1 MGLLLFCVEG
11 WFCILKAM
19 RLLKVAS
26 RWVKVVTNQE
36 KLVLIFALFSIFV
49 SHLTFD
55 LSIGVVSM
63 RLQII
68 AGVLA
73 LFYLLRYHSSDL
85 KKLPLKWPLL
95 ALIMLVGLNAF
106 KFHSSMNLEGV
117 FYDPTGSLV
126 LISFILLGL
135 LAALQSQSFILSL
148 VYVFAVIVGI
158 DSYRVA
164 FFNSQGFSRFF
175 GIFEQSDVLAEII
188 GLGLLLNAYFYT
200 KFVQH
205 KYRTAFFGIEA
216 MLAGVLY
223 LSGTRFVIV
232 TSVVLS
238 LVLFWYLKAHRKEVA
253 FLYAAA
259 AAIFLIFSFTIHVT
273 RITGVADYGSSVS
286 YRLELQNIT
295 LRQVQSVPLLGVGV
309 GNIEHVI
316 PCQKLLSVRV
326 LRKTCADGFIFS
338 SSHNI
343 FLDRILQ
350 FGLLAGLLY
359 LAIFGMTILRALHA
373 KLTAEL
379 VVMLLLELSI
389 CLYFLSNVSLPEIEL
404 LLFTLNCN
412 LLVRTI

>member
-1 MGLLLFCVEG
+1 
-11 WFCILKAM
+11 M

-26 RWVKVVTNQE
+26 QWVRVVTNQE

-68 AGVLA
+68 AGVLG

>member
-1 MGLLLFCVEG
+1 
-11 WFCILKAM
+11 M

-49 SHLTFD
+49 SHITFD

>member
-1 MGLLLFCVEG
+1 M
-11 WFCILKAM
+11 
-19 RLLKVAS
+19 LKVAS
-26 RWVKVVTNQE
+26 QWVRVITNQE

-135 LAALQSQSFILSL
+135 LAAMQSQSFILSL

>member
-1 MGLLLFCVEG
+1 
-11 WFCILKAM
+11 M

-26 RWVKVVTNQE
+26 QWVRVVTNQE

-148 VYVFAVIVGI
+148 VYVFAVVVGI

>member
-1 MGLLLFCVEG
+1 M
-11 WFCILKAM
+11 
-19 RLLKVAS
+19 LKVAS
-26 RWVKVVTNQE
+26 QWVRVITNQE

-135 LAALQSQSFILSL
+135 LAAMQSQSFILSL

-295 LRQVQSVPLLGVGV
+295 LRQVQSIPLLGVGV

>member
-1 MGLLLFCVEG
+1 
-11 WFCILKAM
+11 M

-49 SHLTFD
+49 SHITFD

-68 AGVLA
+68 AGVLG

-148 VYVFAVIVGI
+148 VYVFAVVVGI

-295 LRQVQSVPLLGVGV
+295 LRQVQSIPLLGVGV

-404 LLFTLNCN
+404 LLFVLNCN

>member
-26 RWVKVVTNQE
+26 QWVRVVTNQE

>member
-1 MGLLLFCVEG
+1 
-11 WFCILKAM
+11 M

-49 SHLTFD
+49 SHITFD

-68 AGVLA
+68 AGVLG

-148 VYVFAVIVGI
+148 VYVFAVVVGI

>member
-26 RWVKVVTNQE
+26 QWVRVVTNQE

-148 VYVFAVIVGI
+148 VYVFAVVVGI

>member
-1 MGLLLFCVEG
+1 
-11 WFCILKAM
+11 M
-19 RLLKVAS
+19 RMLKVAS
-26 RWVKVVTNQE
+26 QWVRVITNQE

-68 AGVLA
+68 AGVLG

-135 LAALQSQSFILSL
+135 LAAMQSQSFILSL

-295 LRQVQSVPLLGVGV
+295 LRQVQSIPLLGVGV

>member
-1 MGLLLFCVEG
+1 
-11 WFCILKAM
+11 M
-19 RLLKVAS
+19 RMLKVAS
-26 RWVKVVTNQE
+26 QWVRVITNQE

-135 LAALQSQSFILSL
+135 LAAMQSQSFILSL

-295 LRQVQSVPLLGVGV
+295 LRQVQSIPLLGVGV

>member
-1 MGLLLFCVEG
+1 VGLLLFCVEG

-26 RWVKVVTNQE
+26 QWVRVVTNQE

>member
-1 MGLLLFCVEG
+1 
-11 WFCILKAM
+11 M

-26 RWVKVVTNQE
+26 QWVRVVTNQE

-63 RLQII
+63 RLQIF

>member
-1 MGLLLFCVEG
+1 
-11 WFCILKAM
+11 M

-26 RWVKVVTNQE
+26 QWVRVVTNQE

>member
-1 MGLLLFCVEG
+1 
-11 WFCILKAM
+11 M
-19 RLLKVAS
+19 RMLKVAS
-26 RWVKVVTNQE
+26 QWVRVITNQE

-295 LRQVQSVPLLGVGV
+295 LRQVQSIPLLGVGV

>member
-1 MGLLLFCVEG
+1 M
-11 WFCILKAM
+11 
-19 RLLKVAS
+19 LKVAS
-26 RWVKVVTNQE
+26 QWVRVITNQE

-295 LRQVQSVPLLGVGV
+295 LRQVQSIPLLGVGV

>member
-1 MGLLLFCVEG
+1 
-11 WFCILKAM
+11 M

-49 SHLTFD
+49 SHITFD

-68 AGVLA
+68 AGVLG

-148 VYVFAVIVGI
+148 VYVFAVVVGI

-404 LLFTLNCN
+404 LLFVLNCN

>member
-1 MGLLLFCVEG
+1 
-11 WFCILKAM
+11 M

-135 LAALQSQSFILSL
+135 LAAMQSQSFILSL

-295 LRQVQSVPLLGVGV
+295 LRQVQSIPLLGVGV

>member
-1 MGLLLFCVEG
+1 MGLLLFCVDG

-19 RLLKVAS
+19 RILKVAS
-26 RWVKVVTNQE
+26 RWVRVVSNQE
-36 KLVLIFALFSIFV
+36 KLILIFALFSIFI

-63 RLQII
+63 RLQIF
-68 AGVLA
+68 AGFLA
-73 LFYLLRYHSSDL
+73 LFYLIRYHISDL
-85 KKLPLKWPLL
+85 KKLPLRWPLL
-95 ALIMLVGLNAF
+95 VLIILVGLNAY

-126 LISFILLGL
+126 LLSILLLGL
-135 LAALQSQSFILSL
+135 LAQQQSRSFILGL
-148 VYVFAVIVGI
+148 IYIFAVVVGL
-158 DSYRVA
+158 DSYPVA
-164 FFNSQGFSRFF
+164 LFNSQGFSRFF
-175 GIFEQSDVLAEII
+175 GIFEQSDVLAEIV

-200 KFVQH
+200 KFLQH

-232 TSVVLS
+232 TTILLS
-238 LVLFWYLKAHRKEVA
+238 LVLFWYLKSHRKELA
-253 FLYAAA
+253 FLYAGAA
-259 AAIFLIFSFTIHVT
+259 VIFLIFSFTIHVT

-295 LRQVQSVPLLGVGV
+295 LRQVPTVPLLGVGV

-316 PCQKLLSVRV
+316 PCQKLLSVQV

-359 LAIFGMTILRALHA
+359 VAIFGMTIIRALQG
-373 KLTAEL
+373 KYTAEL
-379 VVMLLLELSI
+379 VVVILLEISI

-412 LLVRTI
+412 LLVRAI